1 LALAQDDQDS
11 VRLQSVD
18 NCVALA
24 KILTIRCDNNTN
36 KQAGEMA
43 AKGLRESGDGSGG
56 LTDHWIPPGAMTGAA
71 AATAAEIVE
80 RFRDS
85 AEGGTVDDAAFCVN
99 NTYDGVDAGKP
110 QSLRQQATVALGK
123 VFQVAL
129 QTCRDPS
136 WRVRWSVVAKFHE
149 LVCAFGPSRQLSGAF
164 EALLQDPEPE
174 VRTAAVTVLTKVAVF
189 LDESTL
195 LDVILPSV
203 LHQADDQSEHVRAA
217 LASVVNGLA
226 PVLGRDHTIA
236 HLLPLLLQLLRDTSS
251 EVRLNIIAQLG
262 AINAII
268 GVNLLAQSLLPTILD
283 LARDAKWRVRMA
295 IIERMPMLAQQL
307 GSGLFNDRLCGQC
320 ITWLHDDVFSIR
332 VAAATNL
339 KHLADLFGV
348 DWVQA
353 YLLPSLTMMA
363 RRIEVD
369 ESSGQQVL
377 ANPSLHRMMALL
389 ALQALSAALPSDI
402 VTGHVLPVV
411 LGLSRDPVPNIRL
424 NAARAI
430 EAIAP
435 LVDSRAVCGDIRPCL
450 IDMATDPDRDVRYF
464 AEKAMA
470 VVSA

>member
-1 LALAQDDQDS
+1 MHAHDGHHVLCIQAHAAFELRDHLGLSRNVIVQATCHGKNNDAMIDALRAAGDLT
-11 VRLQSVD
+11 RG
-18 NCVALA
+18 VAMVEPD
-24 KILTIRCDNNTN
+24 ITED
-36 KQAGEMA
+36 E
-43 AKGLRESGDGSGG
+43 LRELDE
-56 LTDHWIPPGAMTGAA
+56 A
-71 AATAAEIVE
+71 
-80 RFRDS
+80 
-85 AEGGTVDDAAFCVN
+85 
-99 NTYDGVDAGKP
+99 GV
-110 QSLRQQATVALGK
+110 R
-123 VFQVAL
+123 
-129 QTCRDPS
+129 
-136 WRVRWSVVAKFHE
+136 
-149 LVCAFGPSRQLSGAF
+149 GAF